1 MKINNRL
8 EALERHTDNQTRSLS
23 DVKLSDDE
31 RSFID
36 DLHNRRIKA
45 GTNFYHEV
53 CNPEEFERIKRLST
67 KMGIVYYNQLR
78 QKDENQ

>member
-1 MKINNRL
+1 MTIESRL
-8 EALERHTDNQTRSLS
+8 EILERHSDNQTRSLS

-31 RSFID
+31 RNFIN

-53 CNPEEFERIKRLST
+53 CNPEEFERIRKLST
-67 KMGIVYYNQLR
+67 KMTIVYMNQKR
-78 QKDENQ
+78 EENENR